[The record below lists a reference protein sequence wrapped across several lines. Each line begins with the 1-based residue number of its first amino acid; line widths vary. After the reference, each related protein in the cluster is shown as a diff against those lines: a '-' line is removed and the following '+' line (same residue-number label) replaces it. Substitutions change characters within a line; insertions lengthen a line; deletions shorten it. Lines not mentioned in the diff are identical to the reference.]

1 MTKTTDPAYRRR
13 YHLHLE
19 PPCGDMGGH
28 IELSAAGQAEA
39 DAKVTCM
46 ISTWLRHWSAQ
57 NGTSFTWRI
66 STGARTVA
74 SGVTGEH
81 PRGNPADHGPG

>member
-1 MTKTTDPAYRRR
+1 MTKTTDPGYRRR
-13 YHLHLE
+13 YHVHIE
-19 PPCGDMGGH
+19 PPCGVMGGQ
-28 IELSAAGQAEA
+28 IEVSAAGQAEA
-39 DAKVTCM
+39 DDKVTRM

-74 SGVTGEH
+74 SGVTDTGQ
-81 PRGNPADHGPG
+81 RPGSGRH